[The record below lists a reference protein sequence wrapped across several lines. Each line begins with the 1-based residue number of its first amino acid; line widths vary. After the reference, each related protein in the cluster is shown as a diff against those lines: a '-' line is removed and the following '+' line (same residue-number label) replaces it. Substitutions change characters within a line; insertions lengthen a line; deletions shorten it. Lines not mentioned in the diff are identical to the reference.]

1 MTLFVQDKTYKLW
14 KHFMTFAY
22 YGGADAVK
30 GLKQMH
36 EKGQKVTKNSLK
48 KLEGIIFP
56 EFYKKVA
63 SVMQDDRTNLQ
74 SLHKSMDTIIIE
86 QWVMMHLDHP
96 NNIHYVRPEKGVYS

>member
-1 MTLFVQDKTYKLW
+1 
-14 KHFMTFAY
+14 MTFAY

-63 SVMQDDRTNLQ
+63 SVM
-74 SLHKSMDTIIIE
+74 
-86 QWVMMHLDHP
+86 
-96 NNIHYVRPEKGVYS
+96 